1 MNSDDE
7 EEDCG
12 GNKRRISPA
21 VAKQPPLSLPQ
32 QWMSSRI
39 IMLSFMVLLL
49 CQCMSSSAYERRCL
63 LFSVSPLWY
72 I

>member
-32 QWMSSRI
+32 Q
-39 IMLSFMVLLL
+39 
-49 CQCMSSSAYERRCL
+49 
-63 LFSVSPLWY
+63 
-72 I
+72 